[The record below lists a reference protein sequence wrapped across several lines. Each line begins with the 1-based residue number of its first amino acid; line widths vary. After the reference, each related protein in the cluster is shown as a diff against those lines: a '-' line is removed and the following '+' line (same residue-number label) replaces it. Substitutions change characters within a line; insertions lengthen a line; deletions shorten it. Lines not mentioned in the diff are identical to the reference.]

1 MPVSL
6 RKTIF
11 ELYRQNNEIT
21 HAELCQNFGSA
32 NPKTLMDYLSEARK
46 IFRDEKEKL
55 SNVSIESLEPIIL
68 NLINKNPNTHNVKLA
83 LDLIK
88 IKQSSAGM
96 EDDIDISKFI
106 IKVDSIVKAEFHED
120 NNNDL

>member
-21 HAELCQNFGSA
+21 HADLCQNFGSA
-32 NPKTLMDYLSEARK
+32 NPKTLMDYLSEARRLIK
-46 IFRDEKEKL
+46 DEEKKL

-88 IKQSSAGM
+88 IKQSNKGM
-96 EDDIDISKFI
+96 EDDLDIEAFI
-106 IKVDSIVKAEFHED
+106 KKVELITDGEKSEV
-120 NNNDL
+120 